1 MRTIII
7 IIFLV
12 LCAGTCKAQSF
23 EYTEI
28 EFEREMDI
36 NPFILTEFTISGDT
50 LTKWDGYSL
59 QTQKFPIYDIIEDE
73 IEIVVYVM
81 FDDVQAYWIFSKHID
96 KAIYVYDG
104 DVVETYLKSN

>member
-1 MRTIII
+1 MKQI
-7 IIFLV
+7 IIFIICL
-12 LCAGTCKAQSF
+12 LTALMSKAQSF

-36 NPFILTEFTISGDT
+36 NPFILTEFTIGSDT

-96 KAIYVYDG
+96 RAIYVYDG
-104 DVVETYLKSN
+104 DVVETYLKNN